1 MFRVHSP
8 IYASV
13 DPKTLDLPT
22 IKAAFRQA
30 NVPANTTRLDAT
42 NMGVAN
48 LNKVTAFALVIK
60 EMPKGSRLDIRIDGV
75 TRNNKPADRYV
86 NRYSDIDNVVVAMST
101 VVSRAVNGRVWIDV
115 DKNGERGDNET
126 LVKGVK
132 VRLVNRADKSVV
144 RQTVCDDKGYYLFDE
159 LPAGQYDIMFAGPD
173 NDDWNY
179 YKATAVKAQGV
190 DESRDSD
197 GVSVSQ
203 STLKDGAKIELAE
216 LPALDK
222 MVTSRFVINDMD
234 LGVVRL
240 VQLNTMPTTGSM
252 PWLAVIVVSV
262 LFVNVVMI
270 AVLLK
275 VTKKEKESEKQ

>member
-1 MFRVHSP
+1 
-8 IYASV
+8 
-13 DPKTLDLPT
+13 
-22 IKAAFRQA
+22 
-30 NVPANTTRLDAT
+30 
-42 NMGVAN
+42 MGVTN

-60 EMPKGSRLDIRIDGV
+60 EMPKGSRLDIRVDGIA
-75 TRNNKPADRYV
+75 RNNKPGDRYV

-115 DKNGERGDNET
+115 DKNGERGDSET

-132 VRLVNRADKSVV
+132 VRLVNRADKSVI
-144 RQTVCDDKGYYLFDE
+144 RETVCDDKGYYLFDE

-173 NDDWNY
+173 GDNWNY
-179 YKATAVKAQGV
+179 YKATAVKAQGI

-197 GVSVSQ
+197 GVSVTQ
-203 STLKDGAKIELAE
+203 GTLKDGAKIELAE

-252 PWLAVIVVSV
+252 PWLAVIMVSV
-262 LFVNVVMI
+262 LFVNIAMI

-275 VTKKEKESEKQ
+275 VTKKEKEDK

>member
-1 MFRVHSP
+1 M
-8 IYASV
+8 
-13 DPKTLDLPT
+13 
-22 IKAAFRQA
+22 
-30 NVPANTTRLDAT
+30 
-42 NMGVAN
+42 
-48 LNKVTAFALVIK
+48 
-60 EMPKGSRLDIRIDGV
+60 
-75 TRNNKPADRYV
+75 
-86 NRYSDIDNVVVAMST
+86 
-101 VVSRAVNGRVWIDV
+101 VS

-144 RQTVCDDKGYYLFDE
+144 RETVCDDKGYYLFDE

-173 NDDWNY
+173 GDNWNY

-190 DESRDSD
+190 DESRNSD
-197 GVSVSQ
+197 GVSVTQ
-203 STLKDGAKIELAE
+203 GTLKDGAKIELVE

-252 PWLAVIVVSV
+252 PWLAVIVVTV
-262 LFVNVVMI
+262 LFVNIAMI

-275 VTKKEKESEKQ
+275 VTKKENDKVVRLVQLNTMPTTGSMPWLAVIVVTVLFVNIAMIAVLLKVTKKENDK